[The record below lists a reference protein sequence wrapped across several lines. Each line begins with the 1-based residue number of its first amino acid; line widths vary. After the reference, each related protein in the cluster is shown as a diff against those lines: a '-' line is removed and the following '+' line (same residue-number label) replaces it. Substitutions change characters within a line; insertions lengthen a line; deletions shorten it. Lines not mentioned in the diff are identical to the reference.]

1 MGCSKSSYKMEIY
14 SNTILSQETR
24 KTQTRQPNSTPKTT
38 RKRRRKKNPKI
49 NRGEEIIKIQ
59 AEINEKKLKK

>member
-24 KTQTRQPNSTPKTT
+24 KALDRQPNFTLKTT
-38 RKRRRKKNPKI
+38 RKEQRKTPKI
-49 NRGEEIIKIQ
+49 
-59 AEINEKKLKK
+59 AEVKKS